1 MELQIQLAHSISE
14 KELLEL
20 AAKLEEANDIKKL
33 LGWFM
38 DMYKLETS
46 IQYVQQLPGN
56 MKQMQIESVVTPS
69 GNSGHVVVP
78 KAWIGKEAI
87 VKLKEKEIRGTK
99 K

>member
-1 MELQIQLAHSISE
+1 MELQILLAHSISE

-46 IQYVQQLPGN
+46 TQYVQQLPGN
-56 MKQMQIESVVTPS
+56 MNQMPTSSTTRS
-69 GNSGHVVVP
+69 HT
-78 KAWIGKEAI
+78 
-87 VKLKEKEIRGTK
+87 LL
-99 K
+99 